1 MPASVAINGQNTET
15 INCYVSQFP
24 QFHGGARRAV
34 SVIPILG
41 RSGGLLGSPVT
52 TAPGEFD
59 LVGSINR
66 TTVAEMWSSKH
77 AFKALCQAGLVTV
90 TVDDGTNTAVE
101 TTAICRDVEIVP
113 RLGKQH
119 FQSMTVADFK
129 ASFVSPDATW
139 KAVQPT
145 VLSLATSTRR
155 NIELGEAPSPYI
167 LRIMGSATNPTV
179 EYRDASGAVV
189 WSLAFTVTLASTDYL
204 ELDSRTGLITKYA
217 SGVASDGIALLNSG
231 SQAAWPSPIDPH
243 DGDTTTSQWPTIGP
257 SAGTGELL
265 YWKAWL

>member
-1 MPASVAINGQNTET
+1 MVQSTHAALLTAER
-15 INCYVSQFP
+15 
-24 QFHGGARRAV
+24 AWKAV
-34 SVIPILG
+34 S
-41 RSGGLLGSPVT
+41 S
-52 TAPGEFD
+52 
-59 LVGSINR
+59 
-66 TTVAEMWSSKH
+66 
-77 AFKALCQAGLVTV
+77 AG
-90 TVDDGTNTAVE
+90 A
-101 TTAICRDVEIVP
+101 VEIVWTS
-113 RLGKQH
+113 GA
-119 FQSMTVADFK
+119 QSQRINGIATGELTVVG
-129 ASFVSPDATW
+129 ASPAETSRFATVQATFTCPDPVWLDT
-139 KAVQPT
+139 QPT
-145 VLSLATSTRR
+145 VLSLATATRR

-167 LRIMGSATNPTV
+167 IRIMGSATNPTV